1 MKLLIVVEKKT
12 ELELMKSAYGLVYEL
27 ENTLRSYICE
37 KMENYYGIHWF
48 EVAPRREYNR
58 PPVRSF
64 ETLKLSDYSSYL
76 TNYPKAF
83 KSIPRKFL
91 TLLHQIYPI
100 RNLVAHNHLL
110 TLEEFELLEENVAFL
125 VTYMNDSL

>member
-1 MKLLIVVEKKT
+1 MIVLKKDI
-12 ELELMKSAYGLVYEL
+12 ELELMKSAYALIYKL
-27 ENTLRSYICE
+27 ENTLRSYISK

-48 EVAPRREYNR
+48 EIAPRREYNR
-58 PPVRSF
+58 PPTQSF
-64 ETLKLSDYSSYL
+64 ETLNLSDYSSYL

-91 TLLHQIYPI
+91 TLLHQVYPI

-110 TLEEFELLEENVAFL
+110 TLEEFELLEENVKFL
-125 VTYMNDSL
+125 INYMNDSL